1 MPRLMGSR
9 SLGGDLWWGRGVDG
23 EGEGEEGRV
32 GHLRRDFRIMSR
44 APWLDTSEEGRR
56 RNRGMAGDR
65 SDRRGGGFE
74 SRTDSSPLLFYIFC
88 LVPKCALSSTGY
100 PLSRFLRASVRVSV
114 AFHQRGL
121 GRACERYLMFTMRRR
136 VYDSWPFIFGGEAW
150 RKSRMGGKASKQHT
164 IN

>member
-56 RNRGMAGDR
+56 RNRGMAGGR

-74 SRTDSSPLLFYIFC
+74 SRTDSSPLL
-88 LVPKCALSSTGY
+88 SSF
-100 PLSRFLRASVRVSV
+100 PVSVWFRSVRFLLLDTPFLDSCARA
-114 AFHQRGL
+114 
-121 GRACERYLMFTMRRR
+121 
-136 VYDSWPFIFGGEAW
+136 
-150 RKSRMGGKASKQHT
+150 
-164 IN
+164 

>member
-1 MPRLMGSR
+1 MVGV
-9 SLGGDLWWGRGVDG
+9 GRGG
-23 EGEGEEGRV
+23 GGGWEEGRV

-44 APWLDTSEEGRR
+44 APCLDTSEEGRR
-56 RNRGMAGDR
+56 RDRGMAGGR

-74 SRTDSSPLLFYIFC
+74 SRTDSSPLLSSFSCFG
-88 LVPKCALSSTGY
+88 LVPKCALFSTGY

-136 VYDSWPFIFGGEAW
+136 VYDSWPFILGGEAW

>member
-1 MPRLMGSR
+1 VGV
-9 SLGGDLWWGRGVDG
+9 GRGG
-23 EGEGEEGRV
+23 GGGWEEGRV

-44 APWLDTSEEGRR
+44 APCLDTSEEGRR
-56 RNRGMAGDR
+56 RDRGMAGGR
-65 SDRRGGGFE
+65 PDRRGGGFE

-136 VYDSWPFIFGGEAW
+136 VYDSWTFVFGGTHEDE
-150 RKSRMGGKASKQHT
+150 GKAGWKGKRTNST
-164 IN
+164 RLIRRGREGIG